1 MQKKKCLFCGMPVE
15 KEWSFCPQCGRP
27 LRTQGINISGL
38 NIDVTK
44 MVNELIPQV
53 LNGVFNG
60 SIFTDKRQDS
70 QQSHESSSRQSFSA
84 KEVIEPEDLISKHG
98 DTVIHAISL
107 PGVRTKNDID
117 IRKMENSIEVRA
129 KNGDKLYLKIVRRDK
144 KQSIISEEFANE
156 NLVLVL
162 RKLN

>member
-1 MQKKKCLFCGMPVE
+1 MPVE

-60 SIFTDKRQDS
+60 SIFTDKRQEG
-70 QQSHESSSRQSFSA
+70 QQGHESSSRQSFSA

-156 NLVLVL
+156 NPVLVL

>member
-1 MQKKKCLFCGMPVE
+1 MQRKRCLFCGMPVE

-60 SIFTDKRQDS
+60 SIFTDKQHES
-70 QQSHESSSRQSFSA
+70 QHSHENSSKQSFSA
-84 KEVIEPEDLISKHG
+84 KEVIEPEDLVSKHG

-117 IRKMENSIEVRA
+117 IRKMENSIEIRA

>member
-1 MQKKKCLFCGMPVE
+1 MQKKKCQFCGFPSE
-15 KEWSFCPQCGRP
+15 NEWSFCPQCGRP

-60 SIFTDKRQDS
+60 SMFTEKQQGS
-70 QQSHESSSRQSFSA
+70 QQRRESNSKQPFSA
-84 KEVIEPEDLISKHG
+84 KEIIEPQDLISKHG
-98 DTVIHAISL
+98 DTIIHAISL
-107 PGVRTKNDID
+107 PGVKGRDDID

-144 KQSIISEEFANE
+144 KQNVISEEFANE

>member
-1 MQKKKCLFCGMPVE
+1 MQKKKCLFCGIPIE
-15 KEWSFCPQCGRP
+15 KEWSFCPHCGRP
-27 LRTQGINISGL
+27 LKTQGINISGV

-44 MVNELIPQV
+44 MVQEIMPQV

-60 SIFTDKRQDS
+60 SIFSEKQQEAQDRR
-70 QQSHESSSRQSFSA
+70 ESSPKHSFSA
-84 KEVIEPEDLISKHG
+84 KEIIEPEDLISKHG
-98 DTVIHAISL
+98 DTIIHAISL
-107 PGVRTKNDID
+107 PGVRYKDDID
-117 IRKMENSIEVRA
+117 IRKMENSIEIRA

-144 KQSIISEEFANE
+144 RQSIISEEFANE

>member
-1 MQKKKCLFCGMPVE
+1 MQKKKCLFCGVPVE

-60 SIFTDKRQDS
+60 SIFTNKQQES
-70 QQSHESSSRQSFSA
+70 QQSHESSSKQSFSA
-84 KEVIEPEDLISKHG
+84 KEIIEPEDLVSKHG

-144 KQSIISEEFANE
+144 KQSVISEEFANE

>member
-60 SIFTDKRQDS
+60 SIFTNKQQES
-70 QQSHESSSRQSFSA
+70 QHSHESGSKQSFSA
-84 KEVIEPEDLISKHG
+84 KEIIEPEDLVSKHG
-98 DTVIHAISL
+98 DTIIHAISL

-144 KQSIISEEFANE
+144 KQTIISEEFANE

>member
-60 SIFTDKRQDS
+60 SIFTNKQQES
-70 QQSHESSSRQSFSA
+70 QHSHESGSKQSFSA
-84 KEVIEPEDLISKHG
+84 KEIIEPEDLVSKHG
-98 DTVIHAISL
+98 DTIARPQPTIAQGAGSGIIQSEIPFEHIWTPDEQFS
-107 PGVRTKNDID
+107 
-117 IRKMENSIEVRA
+117 
-129 KNGDKLYLKIVRRDK
+129 YL
-144 KQSIISEEFANE
+144 SY
-156 NLVLVL
+156 
-162 RKLN
+162 